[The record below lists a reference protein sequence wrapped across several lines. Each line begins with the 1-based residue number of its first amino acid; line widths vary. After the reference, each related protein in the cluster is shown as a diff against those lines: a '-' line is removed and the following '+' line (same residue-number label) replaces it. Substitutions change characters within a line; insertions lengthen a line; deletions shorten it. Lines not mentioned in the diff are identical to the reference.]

1 MMLYKSLISVQKTID
16 GLDVFTNEKT
26 NLNILQ
32 VGDKF
37 TLFKSGRYIVG
48 EILDLPINVETDLD
62 NSTKILLILDN

>member
-48 EILDLPINVETDLD
+48 EILDLPINLETDLD